1 MKGAL
6 KKQGNDRLLNRKVSL
21 FLQPP
26 VKERE
31 PIGRPPT
38 FDMVE
43 YARNQCK
50 KENAYVTK
58 PSQVNFVTTNGYAIS

>member
-6 KKQGNDRLLNRKVSL
+6 EKQGNDKLLNREVSL
-21 FLQPP
+21 WLQPP

-58 PSQVNFVTTNGYAIS
+58 RSQIDIVKKNEYAIS